1 MQQIGSAGA
10 PSSTPATSGNPLV
23 SSTTGSSSSIS
34 TSKASTTSTGGATLG
49 AAGAAAANLIL
60 GATLTSTWTMAGVA
74 AIALIPGVA
83 MLWL

>member
-1 MQQIGSAGA
+1 MLHILMRQTGSGGV
-10 PSSTPATSGNPLV
+10 PSSTPTTSGNPLI
-23 SSTTGSSSSIS
+23 SS